1 MSKKYCRKALA
12 WSMAAVAAISFIAPP
27 IGTDSTL
34 AVINGIDEFFGGK
47 TSAGENASDGWLS
60 EKPEKET
67 SKTKPE
73 RSETLEGGI
82 KKGASETETAGL
94 ELLKT
99 ENGGQEG
106 ENSIVRQILLESE
119 LVQVIAREVTKAYEQ
134 VEGELELLGISG
146 KDELEADEF
155 GAAEQQEIGEVQT
168 SQGETSES
176 VKSETSEPSKERTGQ
191 EEASSDVESGKSKP
205 SSEQTSQKAAS
216 NNVESGKSEPSKEQ
230 TNQGEDSDDA
240 ESGKSEPSK
249 EQTNQGED
257 SNDAESGKSEPS
269 KEQTNQGED
278 SNDAESGK
286 SEPSKEQTNQG
297 EDSDDAE
304 SGKEQDNNQEKE
316 SDQEETEQTS
326 TVQGVKSAEELFYE
340 TLDLSSIPESLQV
353 RYNSEFCMELSSE
366 QQKVLETIVEAEAG
380 DEDIFGKMLVA
391 GVVLNRVLDEHFPDT
406 VKEVV
411 FQNNGKTY
419 QFSPVRKGGRYYTVK
434 VSSHT
439 KDAVARVLKGED
451 YSDGALYFFARK
463 YTSQKKASWFDTSLK
478 KIVKYGC
485 HEFYKEK

>member
-1 MSKKYCRKALA
+1 
-12 WSMAAVAAISFIAPP
+12 MAAVAAISFIAPP

-176 VKSETSEPSKERTGQ
+176 VKSETSEPSKEQTSQ

-205 SSEQTSQKAAS
+205 SSEQTSQKEASNNVESGKSEPSKEQTSQGEDSDDVESGKSKPSSEQTSQKEAS

-230 TNQGEDSDDA
+230 TNQGEDSDDV
-240 ESGKSEPSK
+240 ESGK
-249 EQTNQGED
+249 
-257 SNDAESGKSEPS
+257 A
-269 KEQTNQGED
+269 
-278 SNDAESGK
+278 
-286 SEPSKEQTNQG
+286 EPSKEQTNQG

>member
-27 IGTDSTL
+27 IGTDSAL

-47 TSAGENASDGWLS
+47 TSAGENASNGLLS

-176 VKSETSEPSKERTGQ
+176 VKSETSEPSKEQTGQ

-216 NNVESGKSEPSKEQ
+216 NNV
-230 TNQGEDSDDA
+230 

-304 SGKEQDNNQEKE
+304 SGKEQDNSQKKE

-326 TVQGVKSAEELFYE
+326 AVQGVKSAEELFYE

>member
-1 MSKKYCRKALA
+1 
-12 WSMAAVAAISFIAPP
+12 MAAVAAISFIAPP

-257 SNDAESGKSEPS
+257 S
-269 KEQTNQGED
+269 
-278 SNDAESGK
+278 
-286 SEPSKEQTNQG
+286 
-297 EDSDDAE
+297 DDAE

>member
-240 ESGKSEPSK
+240 ESGK
-249 EQTNQGED
+249 
-257 SNDAESGKSEPS
+257 
-269 KEQTNQGED
+269 
-278 SNDAESGK
+278 
-286 SEPSKEQTNQG
+286 
-297 EDSDDAE
+297 
-304 SGKEQDNNQEKE
+304 EQDNNQEKE

>member
-176 VKSETSEPSKERTGQ
+176 VKSETSEPSKEQTSQ

-205 SSEQTSQKAAS
+205 SSEQTSQKEASNNVESGKSEPSKEQTSQGEDSDDVESGKSKPSSEQTSQKEAS

-230 TNQGEDSDDA
+230 TNQGEDSDDV
-240 ESGKSEPSK
+240 ESGK
-249 EQTNQGED
+249 
-257 SNDAESGKSEPS
+257 A
-269 KEQTNQGED
+269 
-278 SNDAESGK
+278 
-286 SEPSKEQTNQG
+286 EPSKEQTNQG

>member
-257 SNDAESGKSEPS
+257 S
-269 KEQTNQGED
+269 
-278 SNDAESGK
+278 
-286 SEPSKEQTNQG
+286 
-297 EDSDDAE
+297 DDAE

>member
-1 MSKKYCRKALA
+1 M
-12 WSMAAVAAISFIAPP
+12 
-27 IGTDSTL
+27 
-34 AVINGIDEFFGGK
+34 
-47 TSAGENASDGWLS
+47 
-60 EKPEKET
+60 
-67 SKTKPE
+67 
-73 RSETLEGGI
+73 
-82 KKGASETETAGL
+82 
-94 ELLKT
+94 
-99 ENGGQEG
+99 
-106 ENSIVRQILLESE
+106 
-119 LVQVIAREVTKAYEQ
+119 
-134 VEGELELLGISG
+134 
-146 KDELEADEF
+146 
-155 GAAEQQEIGEVQT
+155 
-168 SQGETSES
+168 
-176 VKSETSEPSKERTGQ
+176 
-191 EEASSDVESGKSKP
+191 ESGK
-205 SSEQTSQKAAS
+205 A
-216 NNVESGKSEPSKEQ
+216 
-230 TNQGEDSDDA
+230 
-240 ESGKSEPSK
+240 
-249 EQTNQGED
+249 
-257 SNDAESGKSEPS
+257 
-269 KEQTNQGED
+269 
-278 SNDAESGK
+278 
-286 SEPSKEQTNQG
+286 EPSKEQTNQG

>member
-1 MSKKYCRKALA
+1 
-12 WSMAAVAAISFIAPP
+12 MAAVAAISFIAPP

-176 VKSETSEPSKERTGQ
+176 VKSETSEPSKEQTGQ

-230 TNQGEDSDDA
+230 TNQGEDS
-240 ESGKSEPSK
+240 
-249 EQTNQGED
+249 
-257 SNDAESGKSEPS
+257 NDAESGKSEPS

-278 SNDAESGK
+278 SNDAKSGK

>member
-278 SNDAESGK
+278 S
-286 SEPSKEQTNQG
+286 
-297 EDSDDAE
+297 DDAE

>member
-1 MSKKYCRKALA
+1 
-12 WSMAAVAAISFIAPP
+12 MAAVAAISFIAPP
-27 IGTDSTL
+27 IGTDSAL

-47 TSAGENASDGWLS
+47 TSAGENASDGLLS

-176 VKSETSEPSKERTGQ
+176 VKSETSEPSKEQTSQ

-205 SSEQTSQKAAS
+205 SSEQTSQKEAS
-216 NNVESGKSEPSKEQ
+216 NNVESGKSEPSKEQSSQGEDSDDVESGKSEPSKEQ
-230 TNQGEDSDDA
+230 TNQGEDSDDV
-240 ESGKSEPSK
+240 K
-249 EQTNQGED
+249 
-257 SNDAESGKSEPS
+257 
-269 KEQTNQGED
+269 
-278 SNDAESGK
+278 
-286 SEPSKEQTNQG
+286 
-297 EDSDDAE
+297 

>member
-257 SNDAESGKSEPS
+257 S
-269 KEQTNQGED
+269 
-278 SNDAESGK
+278 
-286 SEPSKEQTNQG
+286 
-297 EDSDDAE
+297 DDAE

-419 QFSPVRKGGRYYTVK
+419 QFSPVRKGGR
-434 VSSHT
+434 
-439 KDAVARVLKGED
+439 
-451 YSDGALYFFARK
+451 
-463 YTSQKKASWFDTSLK
+463 
-478 KIVKYGC
+478 
-485 HEFYKEK
+485 